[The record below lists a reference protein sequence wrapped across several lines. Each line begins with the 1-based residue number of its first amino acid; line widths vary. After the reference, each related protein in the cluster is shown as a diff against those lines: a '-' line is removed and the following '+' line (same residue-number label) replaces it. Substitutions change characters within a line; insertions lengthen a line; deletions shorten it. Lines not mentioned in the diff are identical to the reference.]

1 MPNSLY
7 AQRSG
12 AEGACQSPAGDSHPI
27 APPPSLR
34 EGPVGRRFG
43 GQGLRQGFLPVPVT
57 LRRHATVMGL
67 TPELEQTVVALL
79 DCGQHLSTVTVT
91 IAELGARLGVRERT
105 AQRRLARLVALGYLR
120 RIHRTDETGA
130 DLANAY
136 DLRPLWQRLDELD
149 EGDDQTGG
157 RVTVVSPL
165 IKRDLRDLDPRKD
178 PPTPIVSKTGMTADN
193 ERGTPTTGASERSA
207 GEGNEPASE
216 VDNTDRAAMASL
228 LAPILAAYQ
237 EAHPAAAV
245 GQFLGLKQRYTLDL
259 PAFAQAL
266 AAARRRVDERLAA
279 AGDLGPVKRPVAYL
293 YAALAKDLSD
303 AATAPAGEPVTP
315 EAEISLRAAALRLA
329 VELGTPRPSSAA
341 SRILRLF
348 RRSGLT
354 PSAFWTR
361 MRQAAGELRQCAIQ
375 VRGQNGEPNGLPLF
389 LAILQRIVAG
399 RRRPGGKQAGTRRD
413 RGASGQPVAAE
424 APAIS
429 EAHPV
434 WGPVLEYLRGVLTR
448 ENFTRCLAARVAGQE
463 GGVLHLVVPSQFEQA
478 WFTRQ
483 LGRHVQGALAERG
496 HAGVEVVFVVDTM
509 GRHLDG
515 RPSFSR
521 RSSPAVPGAAR
532 PLAGSAADSAGSDP
546 CR

>member
-1 MPNSLY
+1 M
-7 AQRSG
+7 
-12 AEGACQSPAGDSHPI
+12 
-27 APPPSLR
+27 
-34 EGPVGRRFG
+34 
-43 GQGLRQGFLPVPVT
+43 
-57 LRRHATVMGL
+57 
-67 TPELEQTVVALL
+67 
-79 DCGQHLSTVTVT
+79 
-91 IAELGARLGVRERT
+91 AELAARLGVRERT
-105 AQRRLARLVALGYLR
+105 AQRRLARLLALGYLR
-120 RIHRTDETGA
+120 RVRRADETGA
-130 DLANAY
+130 DLANGY

-245 GQFLGLKQRYTLDL
+245 GQFLGLRQRYKLDL

-266 AAARRRVDERLAA
+266 GQARRRVDERLAA
-279 AGDLGPVKRPVAYL
+279 AGELGPVKRPVAYL
-293 YAALAKDLSD
+293 YAALAQDL
-303 AATAPAGEPVTP
+303 AAAAPAGNTCEVEPEP
-315 EAEISLRAAALRLA
+315 EAQLRAAMLRLA
-329 VELGTPRPSSAA
+329 VQLGAPRPSSAA

-354 PSAFWTR
+354 PAVFWTR

-375 VRGQNGEPNGLPLF
+375 VRGQDGEPNGLPLF
-389 LAILQRIVAG
+389 LAILQRIIAG
-399 RRRPGGKQAGTRRD
+399 RRRPGGTQAGTRRD

-424 APAIS
+424 APAVN

-434 WGPVLEYLRGVLTR
+434 WRAVLEYLRGVLTR
-448 ENFTRCLAARVAGQE
+448 ENFTRCLATRVAGQE
-463 GGVLHLVVPSQFEQA
+463 GAVLRLAVPSQFEQA

-509 GRHLDG
+509 GRHPDG

-521 RSSPAVPGAAR
+521 RSSPAVPAAAR
-532 PLAGSAADSAGSDP
+532 PLAESEAYSADSDP